1 MGDYKTDETM
11 TREERMEKARALHK
25 QGCNCCQAVVMAY
38 ADRLPIASQDAMN
51 VAAPFGRG
59 LAGTREVC
67 GCVSG
72 MAMVCGLTGHMSEV
86 RTLIER
92 FREENGDI
100 VCGRLLQAGK
110 RPCHEMVANTAGLI
124 HDAFGDISNTADAQ
138 N

>member
-1 MGDYKTDETM
+1 MD
-11 TREERMEKARALHK
+11 RNERIERAKALHK

-38 ADRLPIASQDAMN
+38 ADRLPIAAEDAMN

-72 MAMVCGLTGHMSEV
+72 MAMVCGLTGHTVDV

-92 FREENGDI
+92 FREEEGDI
-100 VCGRLLQAGK
+100 VCGRLLQMGK
-110 RPCHEMVANTAGLI
+110 RPCNEMVGDAAGMI
-124 HDAFGDISNTADAQ
+124 AETI
-138 N
+138 